1 MFPEE
6 KPTNRWLVRGLVVG
20 PRLPKNSV
28 KFGYSCWIK
37 RITEGERQAH
47 LQRAA
52 RLRADPLE
60 NLRQEFGPVGAFSLV
75 LPLTHYTESKHELAI
90 TVVAPNPPLAATK
103 AVQEADEYLAALSL
117 AVGEQRYLFQPTV
130 AEKLLDS
137 SGSDLHQYVPS
148 GVGVASVFYP
158 ETLNVGDE
166 WYVKT
171 LLQVS
176 RENKTFGRAVGY
188 LRAAWLLRDVP
199 LTDPAIH
206 KAVLSN
212 CFLVLETVAN
222 EVTKDWRKSNKEAT
236 RVRQQTV
243 VHELAE
249 KLKELGGTDDVQKK
263 VAVVREAYRDLQRAD
278 RFFQN
283 LKLKTAGRMLGVE
296 KRFVELAVELS
307 ELRNK
312 KLNHPGSIGAE
323 DIDEWIY
330 KPSDSRLSGDE
341 GHFGKG
347 EQTALAYLKA
357 YATHLEAEDEST

>member
-1 MFPEE
+1 M
-6 KPTNRWLVRGLVVG
+6 
-20 PRLPKNSV
+20 
-28 KFGYSCWIK
+28 
-37 RITEGERQAH
+37 
-47 LQRAA
+47 
-52 RLRADPLE
+52 
-60 NLRQEFGPVGAFSLV
+60 
-75 LPLTHYTESKHELAI
+75 
-90 TVVAPNPPLAATK
+90 
-103 AVQEADEYLAALSL
+103 
-117 AVGEQRYLFQPTV
+117 
-130 AEKLLDS
+130 
-137 SGSDLHQYVPS
+137 
-148 GVGVASVFYP
+148 
-158 ETLNVGDE
+158 
-166 WYVKT
+166 
-171 LLQVS
+171 
-176 RENKTFGRAVGY
+176 
-188 LRAAWLLRDVP
+188 P

-212 CFLVLETVAN
+212 CFLVQETVAN

-236 RVRQQTV
+236 RVRQETV

-263 VAVVREAYRDLQRAD
+263 VAVVCEAYRDLQRAD

-296 KRFVELAVELS
+296 KRFVELAAELS

-330 KPSDSRLSGDE
+330 KPSDPRLSGDE

-357 YATHLEAEDEST
+357 YATHLEAKDEST